1 MEYSFSSDRE
11 LDELE
16 REDFTRLKMVK
27 KKKEEQIKQNEIDK
41 EEEKEKLSL
50 QQAERDLRNVS
61 VDSKSQ
67 LISVL
72 FDYDAT
78 DDADIVFK

>member
-1 MEYSFSSDRE
+1 M
-11 LDELE
+11 E

-50 QQAERDLRNVS
+50 QQAERGLKNIS
-61 VDSKSQ
+61 VASKPQ

-72 FDYDAT
+72 SDYDAT

>member
-1 MEYSFSSDRE
+1 M
-11 LDELE
+11 E

-41 EEEKEKLSL
+41 EEEKEKLLL
-50 QQAERDLRNVS
+50 QQANGGLKNVS
-61 VDSKSQ
+61 VDSKPQ
-67 LISVL
+67 LISL
-72 FDYDAT
+72 LSDYDAT